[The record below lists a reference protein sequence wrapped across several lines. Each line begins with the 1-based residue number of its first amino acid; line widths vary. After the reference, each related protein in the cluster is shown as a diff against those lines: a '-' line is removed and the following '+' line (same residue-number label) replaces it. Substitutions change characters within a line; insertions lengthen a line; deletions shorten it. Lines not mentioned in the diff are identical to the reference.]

1 MDQSRL
7 EIELRTH
14 EVQCDE
20 RWKTTFHRLET
31 IEGSL
36 ERFENR
42 MLAMGGILIM
52 FLAGLVVTLS
62 TMQP

>member
-20 RWKTTFHRLET
+20 RWKTTFHRLEN
-31 IEGSL
+31 IESII
-36 ERFENR
+36 ERMENR

-62 TMQP
+62 TMQ

>member
-20 RWKTTFHRLET
+20 RWKTTFHRLEG
-31 IEGSL
+31 IESII
-36 ERFENR
+36 ERMENR

-62 TMQP
+62 TMQ

>member
-1 MDQSRL
+1 MDQSKL
-7 EIELRTH
+7 ELELRTH

-31 IEGSL
+31 IEGFL
-36 ERFENR
+36 QRMENR
-42 MLAMGGILIM
+42 MLAMGGVLIM

-62 TMQP
+62 TMQ

>member
-31 IEGSL
+31 IEGFL
-36 ERFENR
+36 QRMETR
-42 MLAMGGILIM
+42 MLAMGGVLIM

-62 TMQP
+62 TMQ